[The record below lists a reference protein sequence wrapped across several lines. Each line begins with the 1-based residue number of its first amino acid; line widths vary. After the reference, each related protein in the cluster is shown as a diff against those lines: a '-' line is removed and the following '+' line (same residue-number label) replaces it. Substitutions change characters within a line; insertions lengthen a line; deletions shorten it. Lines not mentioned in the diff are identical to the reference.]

1 MSNKPCEIIPI
12 PKKYD
17 LHPTEQ
23 PWPRQIEVTCEV
35 PAAEPLRNAYASD
48 LGGRADGVMSVRLG
62 AGDLP
67 ASCYEL
73 DFGESHVDVR
83 AGDINGFRYA
93 LNTLKQIASSGRVPT
108 GRICDGPTLRFRG
121 FHLNFDHYRRMGIDE
136 ALRLMQAAAAFKLN
150 VLLVE
155 YGSRFPFTSHPQ
167 LRDDLALTPDDIG
180 RLNSRAAELGIKII
194 PFQQSIA
201 HLEFALRHPHLA
213 HLRERPEKS
222 NLLCPLHP
230 ESLPLFKALAQDI
243 LALHPNAKYFHLGA
257 DEARKIGACSRCAPI
272 AKQEG
277 VGALF
282 GRYIGEATRWI
293 LEKGLRPI
301 VWDDTFCAFPAALE
315 HLPKETIIQY
325 WDYIAVSDPTPV
337 LIPRMAHLDGAPRV
351 CHDWRWTVADK
362 RGKVPDVQRDV
373 MKNYSEPARLKTA
386 LGKPYMAEF
395 GRYLGGGFP
404 RWIRA
409 LPYLEYY
416 QDRGHD
422 VITSPTA
429 IGNGDTKDGVPN
441 FTRFEHNIRT
451 HARRCTENKSALGII
466 STAWYNMPPEIL
478 YQPLMVTAMSAW

>member
-12 PKKYD
+12 PKE
-17 LHPTEQ
+17 LHLQPTDRA
-23 PWPRQIEVTCEV
+23 WPSRIEVKCE
-35 PAAEPLRNAYASD
+35 AEEAESLRGAYENEVRGRGEGVLKIRLVEQRWPSD
-48 LGGRADGVMSVRLG
+48 RHLLEFEDQILRISAGGRS
-62 AGDLP
+62 
-67 ASCYEL
+67 
-73 DFGESHVDVR
+73 
-83 AGDINGFRYA
+83 GFRYA
-93 LNTLKQIASSGRVPT
+93 LTTLKQIASTGTVPT
-108 GRICDGPTLRFRG
+108 GFVNDWPTLRWRG

-136 ALRLMQAAAAFKLN
+136 ALRLVQAAASFKLN

-167 LRDDLALTPDDIG
+167 LRDDLALTPEDID
-180 RLNSRAAELGIKII
+180 RLNSTAAALGIEII
-194 PFQQSIA
+194 PLQQSIA
-201 HLEFALRHPHLA
+201 HLEYALQHPHLA
-213 HLRERPEKS
+213 QLRERPEKS

-230 ESLPLFKALAQDI
+230 ESLPLFKALAKDVI
-243 LALHPNAKYFHLGA
+243 ALHRNAKYFHLGA
-257 DEARKIGACSRCAPI
+257 DEARKIGACPRCSPVA
-272 AKQEG
+272 QCDG

-282 GRYIGEATRWI
+282 GRYMGEATRWI
-293 LEKGLRPI
+293 LDQGLRPI
-301 VWDDTFCAFPAALE
+301 VWDDTLCAFPAAFE
-315 HLPKETIIQY
+315 HLPKETIIDY

-337 LIPRMAHLDGAPRV
+337 LIPRMAHVDGAPRV
-351 CHDWRWTVADK
+351 CHDWRWAVADK
-362 RGKVPDVQRDV
+362 RGKMPDVQRDV

-416 QDRGHD
+416 LDRGHD

-451 HARRCTENKSALGII
+451 HARRCAESKLALGII

-478 YQPLMVTAMSAW
+478 YQPLIVTAMSAW